1 MKKDKDSKSSL
12 VGWKSSRSRHRI
24 DKVFPSWQHQS
35 LFSEDSMF
43 WLILKCRVED
53 RSKKMLEML
62 AQELWTSWKRVRNH
76 ENRRWRKANVEYCLS
91 LTSDP
96 TGINNALQGA
106 GFDIDLRFLASA
118 TAKAIH
124 FWGPYYLTDYQ
135 TPAKS
140 LCLNLVGLGFK
151 HPVCASPQCH
161 PEILSPHWSSPLAYS
176 LRASTVWKAH
186 VALRHVLLLGRSKD
200 LAMWGWT
207 YFVVYLPSKILF
219 CRGPRGCC
227 IMRLAGALGRPQ
239 TIPIRVD
246 LPNVGMIL
254 TFGFP

>member
-43 WLILKCRVED
+43 WFILKCRVED

-76 ENRRWRKANVEYCLS
+76 ENQRWRKANVEYCLI

-106 GFDIDLRFLASA
+106 GFGIDLGFLASA

-124 FWGPYYLTDYQ
+124 FWGPY
-135 TPAKS
+135 
-140 LCLNLVGLGFK
+140 
-151 HPVCASPQCH
+151 
-161 PEILSPHWSSPLAYS
+161 
-176 LRASTVWKAH
+176 R
-186 VALRHVLLLGRSKD
+186 
-200 LAMWGWT
+200 
-207 YFVVYLPSKILF
+207 
-219 CRGPRGCC
+219 
-227 IMRLAGALGRPQ
+227 
-239 TIPIRVD
+239 
-246 LPNVGMIL
+246 LPNTSQIL
-254 TFGFP
+254 VPLPLPIHCEQAPCEKRTLRCAMCCFWAEARI

>member
-1 MKKDKDSKSSL
+1 MAAPEF
-12 VGWKSSRSRHRI
+12 
-24 DKVFPSWQHQS
+24 VFY
-35 LFSEDSMF
+35 SMF

-76 ENRRWRKANVEYCLS
+76 ENQRWRKANVEYCLI

-106 GFDIDLRFLASA
+106 GFDIDLGFLASA

-124 FWGPYYLTDYQ
+124 FLRALPIT
-135 TPAKS
+135 
-140 LCLNLVGLGFK
+140 K
-151 HPVCASPQCH
+151 HQPNPCA
-161 PEILSPHWSSPLAYS
+161 SPLAYS

-227 IMRLAGALGRPQ
+227 IILLAGALGRPQ